1 MFVDHCPKSF
11 LSWPSDFMH
20 ENICKLCTLS
30 ASFVENSKLCK
41 TEEKSQVIMQ
51 IAAKLGQTMWNQE
64 CAWFITRKM
73 AKIMHFLTQIRS
85 TYAICINP
93 DEYVKPTL
101 W

>member
-1 MFVDHCPKSF
+1 
-11 LSWPSDFMH
+11 MH

-64 CAWFITRKM
+64 CA
-73 AKIMHFLTQIRS
+73 
-85 TYAICINP
+85 
-93 DEYVKPTL
+93 
-101 W
+101 